1 MSSWQGKVGCRYILI
16 LRNPMSLC
24 FFLHVHIFL
33 LSIFLSWPLCLQLLS
48 YHLPHLI
55 LILVMSV
62 FLSLP
67 SNFQVSHTASMV
79 CGQGEALWAP
89 FLFHTS
95 GFSQSRRERP
105 FEYFSKIACKILI
118 CAKKSLHTRNIEFS
132 IYVIYFDTEKITIK
146 RKVNSWT
153 FLEMP
158 KTKALPLSRG
168 RGWQGKWMVICLIR
182 GVM

>member
-1 MSSWQGKVGCRYILI
+1 
-16 LRNPMSLC
+16 MSLC

-67 SNFQVSHTASMV
+67 GNFQVSHTVSMV
-79 CGQGEALWAP
+79 CLQGEALWAP
-89 FLFHTS
+89 FLLHTS
-95 GFSQSRRERP
+95 GLPQSRGEGP

-118 CAKKSLHTRNIEFS
+118 CAKNSLHTRNIKLS
-132 IYVIYFDTEKITIK
+132 MWVIYFDTEKITIK

-153 FLEMP
+153 FHEMP
-158 KTKALPLSRG
+158 KTKAPPLSRG
-168 RGWQGKWMVICLIR
+168 RGWQGKWMVMCWIR